1 KVLVHGNTGNSTSA
15 TLVIAYV
22 METKSLSL
30 KDALLTVQRKRQCIG
45 LSECFMQQLKEYE
58 PIYKA
63 VQTHLNGHTSKVTG
77 KLKRRF
83 DELEDNV
90 SLSNRMDICEESPTS

>member
-1 KVLVHGNTGNSTSA
+1 MFFSYFA
-15 TLVIAYV
+15 R
-22 METKSLSL
+22 
-30 KDALLTVQRKRQCIG
+30 DALLTVQRKRQCIG